1 MSDEVELE
9 IVEETDALPLVAAS
23 ESELIMMARA
33 LVQPRA
39 HDTWAYLAG
48 TRAMPDSI
56 GPSCEAL
63 LAEALEQIW
72 PALWRRD
79 GAAPRTS
86 IRDGGVVRGRIWE
99 RYPVTPLVFTPA
111 TLALLRWLVG
121 SPLAMG
127 NLASDLGAKDLSIGD
142 QVAIYL
148 ALDLADDSAP
158 QRVIARQAM
167 VHRAPLAWL
176 GFAHLMTGEPPDF
189 TPLVTGAGAIVV
201 DALGTELATR
211 WRIAELAKRGLDN
224 PDELLAFGRAQ
235 SQTLDAFMAAC
246 DKAGRRDLAGFVL
259 DAARP
264 LLGRN
269 VSPAP
274 QLLDPTKPL
283 STRSEARL
291 AAGGLLRGVRRWAAW
306 DEQHRGVRF
315 IDDGYDAAQFLL
327 ARFEPIGRTGSDVAA
342 QLLSELAGLGPTPA
356 QNSTTIEAP

>member
-1 MSDEVELE
+1 MSEEIELE
-9 IVEETDALPLVAAS
+9 IVEEADALPIVAAS
-23 ESELIMMARA
+23 EQDLIMMARA
-33 LVQPRA
+33 LVQPHA

-48 TRAMPDSI
+48 SRAMPDAI
-56 GPSCEAL
+56 GPTCEAL

-79 GAAPRTS
+79 GAAPRAS
-86 IRDGGVVRGRIWE
+86 IVNTKVARGRIWE

-127 NLASDLGAKDLSIGD
+127 GNVPNLDAKQLSIGD

-148 ALDLADDSAP
+148 ALDLAGDSAP
-158 QRVIARQAM
+158 QRVIARQPT
-167 VHRAPLAWL
+167 VLRAPLAWL
-176 GFAHLMTGEPPDF
+176 GFAHLMTGDLPDF
-189 TPLVTGAGAIVV
+189 APLVTGAGAIVV
-201 DALGTELATR
+201 DALGKELADK
-211 WRIAELAKRGLDN
+211 WRAAELAKRALDN

-264 LLGRN
+264 LLERN

-274 QLLDPTKPL
+274 QVLDPTKPL

-291 AAGGLLRGVRRWAAW
+291 AAGGLLRGVRRWATW

-315 IDDGYDAAQFLL
+315 IDDEYDAAQLL
-327 ARFEPIGRTGSDVAA
+327 LTRFEPIGRTGSDVAA
-342 QLLSELAGLGPTPA
+342 QLLSELATLTPA
-356 QNSTTIEAP
+356 PNSTTIEAP